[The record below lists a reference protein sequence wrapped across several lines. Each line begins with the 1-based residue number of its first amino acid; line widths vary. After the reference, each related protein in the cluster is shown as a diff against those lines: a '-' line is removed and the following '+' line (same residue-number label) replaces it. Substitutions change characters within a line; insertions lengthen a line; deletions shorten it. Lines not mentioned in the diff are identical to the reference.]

1 MKLPLEFTGNY
12 WLFMLRFWVRKSG
25 DSGGNLDPN
34 DQSLSGRSVTT
45 THDLNRHIVFEF
57 IQKKKKSTNL
67 SDSRCRESNIG
78 LARVNETTAGLGYA
92 RPHTNAATSAAIANI
107 RFEFIPHPPYRPDLA
122 PSDFRLFSGLK
133 EHLIISK

>member
-1 MKLPLEFTGNY
+1 MKLPLEFTRNY
-12 WLFMLRFWVRKSG
+12 WLFMMHFWVKESR

-34 DQSLSGRSVTT
+34 DQSRSGRSITT
-45 THDLNRHIVFEF
+45 THDVNRHIVFEL
-57 IQKKKKSTNL
+57 IQKKSTNF

-78 LARVNETTAGLGYA
+78 LARVSEITAGLGYA

-107 RFEFIPHPPYRPDLA
+107 RFEVVPHPLYRPDLA